1 MTTTK
6 VKTRKSDQ
14 LSLPGPEEL
23 FLYNSAKN
31 IWMEGKALYFPGT
44 TNTGQF
50 TRKLWSI
57 FLIQAKMVKS
67 LNISCQ
73 QTQTL
78 HRRPDEL
85 HRLKPFPPKRK
96 RTNAHQVLGKLPK
109 KRVLFFVILR
119 CSIVFFP
126 DKMVDRDQY
135 VFIRWKL
142 PCQCIYGFLLN
153 ICLLWFNFILGLDF
167 ITLFW
172 GIEMYNNEFKTEGN

>member
-44 TNTGQF
+44 RNTGQF

-57 FLIQAKMVKS
+57 FLIQANMVKS

-96 RTNAHQVLGKLPK
+96 RTNARQILGKLPK
-109 KRVLFFVILR
+109 KRVLFLLFYAVLLYFSQTLFYCI
-119 CSIVFFP
+119 F
-126 DKMVDRDQY
+126 
-135 VFIRWKL
+135 
-142 PCQCIYGFLLN
+142 PCQCVYGFLLN
-153 ICLLWFNFILGLDF
+153 ICLLWFNFILGLNF

-172 GIEMYNNEFKTEGN
+172 GIEMYDNEFKTKGN

>member
-6 VKTRKSDQ
+6 VKTRKNDQ

-23 FLYNSAKN
+23 FLCNSAKN

-109 KRVLFFVILR
+109 KRVLFLLFYAVLLYFSQTRWWIEISTFSSGGNFLVNASMDFFWIYVCCGSIL
-119 CSIVFFP
+119 
-126 DKMVDRDQY
+126 
-135 VFIRWKL
+135 
-142 PCQCIYGFLLN
+142 FLV
-153 ICLLWFNFILGLDF
+153 
-167 ITLFW
+167 
-172 GIEMYNNEFKTEGN
+172 

>member
-23 FLYNSAKN
+23 FLYNLAKN

-44 TNTGQF
+44 RNTGQF
-50 TRKLWSI
+50 TRRLWSI
-57 FLIQAKMVKS
+57 FLIQAKIVKS

-126 DKMVDRDQY
+126 DKMVDRDQAPVVQTLDSAIHRINHY
-135 VFIRWKL
+135 PADKY
-142 PCQCIYGFLLN
+142 YGNQLRYP
-153 ICLLWFNFILGLDF
+153 LGNDLSC
-167 ITLFW
+167 
-172 GIEMYNNEFKTEGN
+172 G

>member
-44 TNTGQF
+44 RNTGQF

-85 HRLKPFPPKRK
+85 HRLKRFPPKRK
-96 RTNAHQVLGKLPK
+96 RTNAHQVLEKLPK
-109 KRVLFFVILR
+109 KRVLFCYFTLFYCI
-119 CSIVFFP
+119 FP
-126 DKMVDRDQY
+126 NRQEDRSRS
-135 VFIRWKL
+135 VRFRPWKL

-153 ICLLWFNFILGLDF
+153 ICLLWFNFILGLNF
-167 ITLFW
+167 ITFFW
-172 GIEMYNNEFKTEGN
+172 GIEMYDNEFKTKGN

>member
-6 VKTRKSDQ
+6 VKTRKNDQ

-23 FLYNSAKN
+23 FLCNSAKN

-109 KRVLFFVILR
+109 KMVLFCYF
-119 CSIVFFP
+119 
-126 DKMVDRDQY
+126 
-135 VFIRWKL
+135 
-142 PCQCIYGFLLN
+142 
-153 ICLLWFNFILGLDF
+153 
-167 ITLFW
+167 TLFYCIFPRQD
-172 GIEMYNNEFKTEGN
+172 GRSRSGPVVQTLDSAIHRINHYPADKYYGNQLRYPLGNDLSCG

>member
-6 VKTRKSDQ
+6 VKTRKNDQ

-23 FLYNSAKN
+23 FLCNSAKN

-44 TNTGQF
+44 TNTGPF

-85 HRLKPFPPKRK
+85 HQLKPFPRKRK
-96 RTNAHQVLGKLPK
+96 RTNALQVLGKLPK
-109 KRVLFFVILR
+109 ERVLFFCYFYALFYNCI
-119 CSIVFFP
+119 FP
-126 DKMVDRDQY
+126 RQEDRSRS
-135 VFIRWKL
+135 VHFL
-142 PCQCIYGFLLN
+142 PVETSLSMHWLKFYFPFLKDRN
-153 ICLLWFNFILGLDF
+153 V
-167 ITLFW
+167 
-172 GIEMYNNEFKTEGN
+172 

>member
-44 TNTGQF
+44 RNTGQF

-109 KRVLFFVILR
+109 KRVLFF
-119 CSIVFFP
+119 FYYF
-126 DKMVDRDQY
+126 
-135 VFIRWKL
+135 
-142 PCQCIYGFLLN
+142 
-153 ICLLWFNFILGLDF
+153 
-167 ITLFW
+167 TLFYCIFPRTGGRSRSVRFRPVETSLSMHLW
-172 GIEMYNNEFKTEGN
+172 ISFEYMFVVVQYYSWFRFYYPFLRDRNVW

>member
-14 LSLPGPEEL
+14 LSLSGPEEL

-44 TNTGQF
+44 RNTGQF
-50 TRKLWSI
+50 TRKLWNI

-96 RTNAHQVLGKLPK
+96 RTKAHQDHYLIK
-109 KRVLFFVILR
+109 KRVLFLLFYAVLLYFSQTRWYIEISTFSSGGNFLANASMDFFWIYVCCGSIL
-119 CSIVFFP
+119 
-126 DKMVDRDQY
+126 
-135 VFIRWKL
+135 
-142 PCQCIYGFLLN
+142 FLV
-153 ICLLWFNFILGLDF
+153 
-167 ITLFW
+167 
-172 GIEMYNNEFKTEGN
+172 

>member
-6 VKTRKSDQ
+6 VKTRKNDQ

-23 FLYNSAKN
+23 FLCNSAKN

-85 HRLKPFPPKRK
+85 HQLKPFPRKRK
-96 RTNAHQVLGKLPK
+96 RTNALQVLGKLPK
-109 KRVLFFVILR
+109 ERVLFFVIFML
-119 CSIVFFP
+119 CSIIVFFP
-126 DKMVDRDQY
+126 DKRIDRDQY
-135 VFIRWKL
+135 IFFQWKL
-142 PCQCIYGFLLN
+142 PCQCIG
-153 ICLLWFNFILGLDF
+153 WNFIS
-167 ITLFW
+167 LFW
-172 GIEMYNNEFKTEGN
+172 RIEMYNINEFKTKGNKISTAGKI